1 MVKIEYTW
9 HTDTG
14 TQPAV
19 FYATS
24 VDSFHKEKQQDN
36 YVFGKDYTINT
47 ITHTEDTIEW
57 EAE

>member
-1 MVKIEYTW
+1 MVKIDYNW
-9 HTDTG
+9 HNNGD

-19 FYATS
+19 FYATTL
-24 VDSFHKEKQQDN
+24 DGFHKEKQMAG

-57 EAE
+57 ETE